1 MGGEKEPVNIVK
13 SRSCTDI
20 LCIILFIGFI
30 LVWGVV
36 GLIGFLHG
44 NPEQLIHPSNSKGEI
59 CGQGEFANKTSVF
72 YHDLAQCLKVDSV
85 FGCSTPSVCV
95 EECPQ
100 KTTSLYAYS
109 LFLQNGAGALS
120 QLSSNF
126 LHFDLEYQRQFCTP
140 ELTNDEWQEAKG
152 IDGKG
157 DGKKLENLINKR
169 KCPAYTLHS
178 TSMIGRC
185 LPHFGLLNEN
195 DVEDED
201 GNHIKNNDGDITVG
215 KVKEMIHHLLDV
227 LNARGLAEEV
237 WADVV
242 SSQWMI
248 LAGVGIS
255 ALVSVVW
262 IMIMRYVASIMIW
275 LSLGASILLL
285 AISSVYTWL
294 KYITFEN
301 ADFTNDDKRLCV
313 THENGTHVAT
323 ICRTTVDLEAF
334 TAYLNVKETWLVLFI
349 MSLIFL
355 VIIVLIVIFL
365 RKRLML
371 AIAMINESSKAVGS
385 ILSSL
390 LFPLVLVVLQL
401 IVLGWFVLVC
411 MYLAS
416 SSEQQFQVVDTSG
429 SCPQDEV
436 YKDCNPKTYN
446 TSKEVYLY
454 QIIYLIRSKYF
465 IEIFCF
471 YF

>member
-1 MGGEKEPVNIVK
+1 
-13 SRSCTDI
+13 
-20 LCIILFIGFI
+20 
-30 LVWGVV
+30 
-36 GLIGFLHG
+36 
-44 NPEQLIHPSNSKGEI
+44 
-59 CGQGEFANKTSVF
+59 
-72 YHDLAQCLKVDSV
+72 
-85 FGCSTPSVCV
+85 
-95 EECPQ
+95 
-100 KTTSLYAYS
+100 
-109 LFLQNGAGALS
+109 
-120 QLSSNF
+120 
-126 LHFDLEYQRQFCTP
+126 
-140 ELTNDEWQEAKG
+140 
-152 IDGKG
+152 
-157 DGKKLENLINKR
+157 
-169 KCPAYTLHS
+169 
-178 TSMIGRC
+178 MIGRC
-185 LPHFGLLNEN
+185 LPHFGLLDEN

-201 GNHIKNNDGDITVG
+201 GNHIQNGDGDITVG

-255 ALVSVVW
+255 AVVSVAW
-262 IMIMRYVASIMIW
+262 IMIMRYVAIIMIW

-349 MSLIFL
+349 ISLIFL

-390 LFPLVLVVLQL
+390 FFPLVLVVLQL

-446 TSKEVYLY
+446 TSKEVYHILY
-454 QIIYLIRSKYF
+454 KSKY
-465 IEIFCF
+465 
-471 YF
+471 